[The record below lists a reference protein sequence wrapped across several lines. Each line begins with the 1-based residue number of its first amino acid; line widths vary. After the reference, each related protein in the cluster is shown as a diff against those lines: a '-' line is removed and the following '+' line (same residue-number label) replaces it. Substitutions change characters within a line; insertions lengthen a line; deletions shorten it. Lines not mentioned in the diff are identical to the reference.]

1 MPLTKIAAEN
11 FTVFE
16 DIKIPFCEGLN
27 VLVGENGVGKTHIMK
42 LAYAACQ
49 ASKHDVSFSQKTTML
64 FRPDQSG
71 IGRLVN
77 RGKSGSNK
85 AMVSVESDT
94 AKIGMTFSTKTRKW
108 DAEINSEEK
117 WEKQMSDLTSVF
129 IPAKEILSNAW
140 NLDAA
145 VKMGNVEFDDTYLDI
160 IAAAKIDI
168 SRGVDSTVRKK
179 YLDIL
184 QKISN
189 GKVTLHEDR
198 FYLKPGTQAKL
209 EFNLVAEGLRKIA
222 LLWQLIKNGTLEKGS
237 VLFWDEPEAN
247 INPKYIPVLAEL
259 LIMLETEGVQIFV
272 STHDYFLSKYIE
284 VKRRQDSKLQYI
296 SLYKNENSK
305 VLCDIVFLEAKKSCP
320 NVANRYES
328 KEKELK
334 FEEYYG
340 SITEKFIS
348 SLQIY
353 LAAIMNRYQDTSE
366 IGDNLRSVSNMKD
379 VKLKFI
385 LVVKNAED
393 ITWLAGPLAELRARL
408 LKVRKIWGV
417 EVVVLNEELAGEY
430 NLTC

>member
-1 MPLTKIAAEN
+1 MPLTRIKIEN

-16 DIKIPFCEGLN
+16 DITIPFSKGLN
-27 VLVGENGVGKTHIMK
+27 ILVGENGMGKTHVMK

-49 ASKHDVSFSQKTTML
+49 SRKHDVSFSQKTTML

-77 RGKSGSNK
+77 RNK
-85 AMVSVESDT
+85 NGENTARVLVESDI
-94 AKIGMTFSTKTRKW
+94 AQIGMSFSTKTKKW
-108 DAEINSEEK
+108 DAEVKSEEK
-117 WEKQMSDLTSVF
+117 WEKQMSGTASVF

-168 SRGVDSTVRKK
+168 STGVDSVARKK
-179 YLDIL
+179 YLKIL

-189 GKVTLHEDR
+189 GKVTVQDDR

-209 EFNLVAEGLRKIA
+209 EFNLVAEGIRKIA

-259 LIMLETEGVQIFV
+259 LIMLEKEGVQIFV

-284 VKRRQDSKLQYI
+284 VKREKDSDVQYI
-296 SLYKNENSK
+296 SLYKDEKNQVQCEIAK
-305 VLCDIVFLEAKKSCP
+305 EFELLEH
-320 NVANRYES
+320 N
-328 KEKELK
+328 
-334 FEEYYG
+334 
-340 SITEKFIS
+340 T
-348 SLQIY
+348 
-353 LAAIMNRYQDTSE
+353 IMDTFRQLYREE
-366 IGDNLRSVSNMKD
+366 IGVA
-379 VKLKFI
+379 LK
-385 LVVKNAED
+385 
-393 ITWLAGPLAELRARL
+393 
-408 LKVRKIWGV
+408 
-417 EVVVLNEELAGEY
+417 
-430 NLTC
+430 

>member
-1 MPLTKIAAEN
+1 MPLTKIEAEN

-16 DIKIPFCEGLN
+16 NVTIPFSEGLN
-27 VLVGENGVGKTHIMK
+27 VLVGENGMGKTHIMK

-49 ASKHDVSFSQKTTML
+49 ASKHDVSFSQKATML
-64 FRPDQSG
+64 FRPDQSC

-77 RGKSGSNK
+77 RNK
-85 AMVSVESDT
+85 NGNNTAKIFVESDA
-94 AKIGMTFSTKTRKW
+94 AKLGMVFSTKTKKW
-108 DAEINSEEK
+108 DAEIKSEEK

-160 IAAAKIDI
+160 IAAAKIDV
-168 SRGVDSTVRKK
+168 SRGVDSSVRKR

-184 QKISN
+184 QKIST
-189 GKVTLHEDR
+189 GKVTLNDNR

-259 LIMLETEGVQIFV
+259 LIMLESEGVQIFV

-284 VKRRQDSKLQYI
+284 VKRTEDSNIQYI
-296 SLYKNENSK
+296 SLYKDETGKIQCETASEFE
-305 VLCDIVFLEAKKSCP
+305 LLEH
-320 NVANRYES
+320 N
-328 KEKELK
+328 
-334 FEEYYG
+334 
-340 SITEKFIS
+340 T
-348 SLQIY
+348 
-353 LAAIMNRYQDTSE
+353 IMDTFRKLYREE
-366 IGDNLRSVSNMKD
+366 IGVA
-379 VKLKFI
+379 LK
-385 LVVKNAED
+385 
-393 ITWLAGPLAELRARL
+393 
-408 LKVRKIWGV
+408 
-417 EVVVLNEELAGEY
+417 
-430 NLTC
+430 

>member
-1 MPLTKIAAEN
+1 MPLTKIKIEN

-16 DIKIPFCEGLN
+16 DITIPFSKGLN
-27 VLVGENGVGKTHIMK
+27 ILVGENGMGKTHVMK

-49 ASKHDVSFSQKTTML
+49 SRKHDVSFSQKTTML

-77 RGKSGSNK
+77 RNK
-85 AMVSVESDT
+85 NGENTAKVLVESNISQ
-94 AKIGMTFSTKTRKW
+94 IGMSFSTKTKKW
-108 DAEINSEEK
+108 DAEVKSEEK
-117 WEKQMSDLTSVF
+117 WEKQMSGMTSVF

-168 SRGVDSTVRKK
+168 SKDVDSAARKK
-179 YLDIL
+179 YLKIL

-189 GKVTLHEDR
+189 GKVIVQDDR

-209 EFNLVAEGLRKIA
+209 EFNLVAEGIRKIA

-259 LIMLETEGVQIFV
+259 LIMLEKEGVQIFV

-284 VKRRQDSKLQYI
+284 VKREKDSNVQYI
-296 SLYKNENSK
+296 SLYKDEKNQVQCEIAK
-305 VLCDIVFLEAKKSCP
+305 EFELLEH
-320 NVANRYES
+320 N
-328 KEKELK
+328 
-334 FEEYYG
+334 
-340 SITEKFIS
+340 T
-348 SLQIY
+348 
-353 LAAIMNRYQDTSE
+353 IMDTFRQLYREE
-366 IGDNLRSVSNMKD
+366 IG
-379 VKLKFI
+379 
-385 LVVKNAED
+385 
-393 ITWLAGPLAELRARL
+393 
-408 LKVRKIWGV
+408 
-417 EVVVLNEELAGEY
+417 VVLK
-430 NLTC
+430 